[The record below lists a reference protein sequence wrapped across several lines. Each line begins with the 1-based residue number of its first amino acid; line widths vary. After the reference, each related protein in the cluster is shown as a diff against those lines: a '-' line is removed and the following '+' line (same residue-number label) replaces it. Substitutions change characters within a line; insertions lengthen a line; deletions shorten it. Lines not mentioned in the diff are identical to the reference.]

1 MLCYINHVNIIF
13 INSLLLKTNSLQK
26 TPGSAILLS
35 QERQN
40 IQYLCSEVQSVQ
52 LFATPWTIAHETPLS
67 MGFSRKEYCSELSFP
82 SPIQYL
88 IRCL

>member
-26 TPGSAILLS
+26 TPASAILLS
-35 QERQN
+35 KKGKVYN
-40 IQYLCSEVQSVQ
+40 ICAQKFSRVQ

-67 MGFSRKEYCSELSFP
+67 MGFSRQEYCSELSFP
-82 SPIQYL
+82 SLIQYL